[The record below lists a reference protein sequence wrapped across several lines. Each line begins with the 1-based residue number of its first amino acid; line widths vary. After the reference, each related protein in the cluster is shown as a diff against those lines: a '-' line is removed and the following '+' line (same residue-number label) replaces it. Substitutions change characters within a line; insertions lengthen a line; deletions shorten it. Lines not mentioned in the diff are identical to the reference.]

1 MIKKFDT
8 YNPFEEEYDI
18 PDISYVDLC
27 TIFFDKKHLQEKED
41 IIKEKDNLIE
51 FLSNK
56 KENEKL
62 NKFKRKTLICKMN
75 LMYLYINYYEYFE
88 NRFGKK
94 TYRFIGKESDIDQ
107 YLIEESMEVKASD
120 MDNLSK
126 NYSFDGGFVK
136 YWSFRDSI
144 VFKTMKR
151 LKII

>member
-1 MIKKFDT
+1 MIKIFET
-8 YNPFEEEYDI
+8 YNPFKEKYDI
-18 PDISYVDLC
+18 PDISYVDSC
-27 TIFFDKKHLQEKED
+27 TIFFDKKYLQEKED
-41 IIKEKDNLIE
+41 IIKEKDSLIE

-56 KENEKL
+56 EENEKL
-62 NKFKRKTLICKMN
+62 NEFKRKTLICKMN
-75 LMYLYINYYEYFE
+75 LMYLYIDYYEYFE
-88 NRFGKK
+88 NRFGKE

-136 YWSFRDSI
+136 YWSFKDSI
-144 VFKTMKR
+144 VFKTIKR